1 MYLGVGGA
9 GRLAAEM
16 RVRVA
21 VLVALA
27 GIAAIPG
34 VSDAIQPI
42 GQPSLKV
49 SVKPRSGSRATHFVI
64 SFKAAVTTS
73 RVGPIRDRYRI
84 TASVKR
90 RGKCQAT
97 TSMVAPPSRAG
108 ATVHVTLAPSRAR
121 GWCTGTF
128 RGQVWNE
135 LVEPCPEGKA
145 CPAIVPL
152 PRIVGT
158 FSFHVRRG

>member
-21 VLVALA
+21 VLIALF

-34 VSDAIQPI
+34 VSDAIQPY

-64 SFKAAVTTS
+64 SFNSGETT
-73 RVGPIRDRYRI
+73 GPGHGLYRI
-84 TASVKR
+84 AASVR
-90 RGKCQAT
+90 ARGKCQAS
-97 TSMVAPPSRAG
+97 TSVAAPPSSAG
-108 ATVHVTLAPSRAR
+108 AAVHVTLAPSRSR
-121 GWCTGTF
+121 GWCAGTF
-128 RGQVWNE
+128 RGQVWNVLIE
-135 LVEPCPEGKA
+135 RCPVGKA

-158 FSFHVRRG
+158 FTFRVSRG

>member
-16 RVRVA
+16 RLRVA
-21 VLVALA
+21 VLIALF
-27 GIAAIPG
+27 GVAAIPG
-34 VSDAIQPI
+34 VSDAIQPY

-64 SFKAAVTTS
+64 SFKSAETTGPGHGLY
-73 RVGPIRDRYRI
+73 RV
-84 TASVKR
+84 TASVTPP
-90 RGKCQAT
+90 GKCQAR
-97 TSMVAPPSRAG
+97 TSVVAPPSHTG
-108 ATVHVTLAPSRAR
+108 ATVHVTLAPSRPR
-121 GWCTGTF
+121 GWCAGTF
-128 RGQVWNE
+128 RGQVWND
-135 LVEPCPEGKA
+135 LVEPCPVGKA

-158 FSFHVRRG
+158 FTFRVNRG